1 MLVLAGPRPDH
12 QGWRGW
18 KSRAPLDNLL
28 YIIDTVE
35 PSSWNRFPNQ
45 NLGLALSDSWKQHSR
60 TFSAPL
66 LFNRKSLKS
75 LQSGYLYHTWV
86 DCSSSRFSLG
96 LSSSL
101 GPAWA
106 NISLLISSSSWQISL
121 ACSALPG
128 LPSSHRCSLHPQ
140 EMPPLSCP
148 HLTPPSRVL
157 SAQLIWVVCVVFVSE
172 SAVRQLLYCPP
183 TRGLQGPG
191 QKLPA
196 TWRYRIKKKI

>member
-86 DCSSSRFSLG
+86 GCSSDSDLVWGFPPVLVRPEQTSLSLSHPQAGRSVLLAQLSLVSWEKPQKSSPSPGDAITVLFSLLLVECCL
-96 LSSSL
+96 LS
-101 GPAWA
+101 
-106 NISLLISSSSWQISL
+106 
-121 ACSALPG
+121 
-128 LPSSHRCSLHPQ
+128 
-140 EMPPLSCP
+140 
-148 HLTPPSRVL
+148 
-157 SAQLIWVVCVVFVSE
+157 
-172 SAVRQLLYCPP
+172 
-183 TRGLQGPG
+183 
-191 QKLPA
+191 
-196 TWRYRIKKKI
+196 